1 MLCAKLLQLCST
13 LCNPMTCTPP
23 GPLCMGFSRQ
33 EYWSGFPC
41 PPPGDLPDLWH
52 HTRPDFERRLWDLY
66 MRGTW
71 RKGEE
76 RTSGG
81 RGSVKCPSN
90 VFWLSDAIIMQL
102 LRTCTMMPSGSQDQG
117 RVTSPVTS
125 RGASQHGPQ
134 VCWGVKEA
142 GIWKK

>member
-1 MLCAKLLQLCST
+1 M
-13 LCNPMTCTPP
+13 
-23 GPLCMGFSRQ
+23 
-33 EYWSGFPC
+33 
-41 PPPGDLPDLWH
+41 
-52 HTRPDFERRLWDLY
+52 
-66 MRGTW
+66 
-71 RKGEE
+71 
-76 RTSGG
+76 
-81 RGSVKCPSN
+81 KCPSN

-142 GIWKK
+142 GIWKKQKSCRPAGLARSCLMGDLFLERAAYLVPSHFFKYCQPSFVGPEAQKFGGPSLRKRSGSNNKKSK